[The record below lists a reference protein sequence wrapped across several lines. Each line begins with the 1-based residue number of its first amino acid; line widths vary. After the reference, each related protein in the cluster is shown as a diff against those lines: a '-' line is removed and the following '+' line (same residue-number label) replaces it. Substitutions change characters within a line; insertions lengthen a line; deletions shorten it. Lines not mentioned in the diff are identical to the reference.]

1 MVLLA
6 ALGQLSC
13 GVQRPLV
20 LAREL
25 HGLEPDEAFC
35 AALQTATGGNP
46 LSWPRC
52 WTRSRGRGPA
62 RAPSTRRVCS
72 RSARGALLALALAGR
87 CPDPLA

>member
-35 AALQTATGGNP
+35 AAL
-46 LSWPRC
+46 
-52 WTRSRGRGPA
+52 
-62 RAPSTRRVCS
+62 
-72 RSARGALLALALAGR
+72 
-87 CPDPLA
+87 